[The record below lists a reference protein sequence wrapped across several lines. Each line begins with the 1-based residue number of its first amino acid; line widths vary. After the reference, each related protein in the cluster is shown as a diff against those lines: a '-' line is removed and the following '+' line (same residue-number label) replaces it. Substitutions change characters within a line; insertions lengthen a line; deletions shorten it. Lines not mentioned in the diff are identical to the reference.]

1 MLKLSP
7 AMEAYEKS
15 LLDDLHRAIA
25 IAKEARSRGLDPS
38 TDVEIPVAS
47 DLADRVEA
55 LLGIRGVAVR
65 IRELEAQMSRE
76 EVALRIGDDFIA
88 RKFGEKDNDEVLDHA
103 IRVAMAL
110 LTEGVVAAPTE
121 GIAKISL
128 GRNDDGTSYLMIF
141 YAGPIRSAGGT
152 AQALSV
158 LVGDYVRQ
166 KLGIGRYIPRQE
178 EVERYIE
185 EIRQYNSIMNLQYL
199 PSEAEIRLIIENC
212 PVCIDGEATELEEV
226 SGHRNLERVE
236 TNVVRG
242 GMALVIGEGIAG
254 KARKLKSRV
263 EKMKMA
269 GWDWLDTLIAG
280 AAKSG
285 DVGKIVGIRPL
296 DKYLRDL
303 IGGRPVFSY
312 PMRKGG
318 FRLRYGRSRN
328 TGFAAAGMH
337 PATLYVLGEFLATGT
352 QMKTERPGKACGV
365 VPVDSIEG
373 PTVRMQN
380 GDVLRIDD
388 EATAK
393 RLASGIEKILDV
405 GEILIS
411 YGEFLENNHPL
422 VPAGYCEEWWL
433 LDAGDGAERPKDESE
448 AMEYARAGG
457 YLFPA
462 WTWFWDDISTDQI
475 RALAAH
481 VSTKGNIKEDGLH
494 FPNEPPVKAA
504 LETLLIPHEVCDGI
518 LVIRNYLSF
527 IDGLGLDRDL
537 KKKRTWQTAP
547 DDATQLALVMHLSGM
562 KIRSRSGTRIGGRMG
577 RPGKSKPRKMN
588 PPPHVLFPL
597 GDSGGNRRSFQSAS
611 THTEEVDA
619 ENTDLDFQ
627 KEGGIIE
634 IEVGRRRCSSCNEI
648 TYLNRCEKCGG
659 HTVTVFT
666 CSRCGRETTQN
677 RCPGCDVPATCSQ
690 RVTLNMKAEYSEAM
704 ERLGMKPDSIALVKG
719 VKGVISREKTVE
731 AMEKGILRAQQNIF
745 VFKDGTTRFDM
756 IDLPLTHIRPDEVR
770 VSVEK
775 LRALGYTKDTKGY
788 DLQNGSQT
796 IELHPQ
802 DLLISDS
809 CAEYMVNV
817 AQFMDDLLVKCYG
830 LEPFYKVKE
839 PSDLVGHLVIGLAP
853 HTSAGVLARIV
864 GFTRAN
870 VGYAHPFFHAAKRRN
885 CFYGDSEIEVYDGM
899 SWAKSPIRKFVL
911 ENFDLSRPGID
922 RLGTYYS
929 DPARPFYT
937 RAVDTNGQ
945 IHLRKITTVSIHRSS
960 TTLIR
965 FVTSRGRELVVTP
978 EHAMLVWDTGYL
990 RKIKA
995 MELRAGDAVPVFEGS
1010 CVISDTIRLAE
1021 PVPAPEERVY
1031 CLTVADDHTL
1041 AANGIF
1047 TGQCDGDED
1056 CIMLLLDG
1064 LINFSRSFLPQ
1075 NRGGS
1080 MDAPLVLTSRIDPA
1094 EIDKEALN
1102 VDVCDRYP
1110 IEVYTSALAYAEPK
1124 TIVKLIDRVENR
1136 IGTPAQLE
1144 GFRYTHDTSDISSG
1158 PLESMYTRLKS
1169 MTEKLEAELA
1179 LAEKIR
1185 AVDTD
1190 DVAERVLTTH
1200 FIRDLMGNLSAF
1212 SKQKFRCTKC
1222 NASYRRMPLAGK
1234 CTKFRGKGVCNGNI
1248 VPTVHEGSVK
1258 KYLEMSREICRKY
1271 KVSEYTKQRVEVL
1284 DLAITSTFGEE
1295 KQQQLGLA
1303 DFM

>member
-1 MLKLSP
+1 MLVLSP

-15 LLDDLHRAIA
+15 LLDGLHHAIA

-38 TDVEIPVAS
+38 LDVEIPIAS

-55 LLGIRGVAVR
+55 LLGIKGVAVR

-76 EVALRIGDDFIA
+76 EIALRIGDDFVA
-88 RKFGEKDNDEVLDHA
+88 RKFGETSVDEILDHS

-121 GIAKISL
+121 GIAKIEL
-128 GRNDDGTSYLMIF
+128 GKNDDGTQYLMIF

-166 KLGIGRYIPRQE
+166 KLGINRYIPRQQ

-212 PVCIDGEATELEEV
+212 PVCIDGEATEQEEV

-236 TNVVRG
+236 TNAVRG

-263 EKMKMA
+263 EKMKME
-269 GWDWLDTLIAG
+269 GWDWLDKLIAG
-280 AAKSG
+280 ASKSG
-285 DVGKIVGIRPL
+285 DEEKYVGVKPL

-328 TGFAAAGMH
+328 TGFAAAGFH
-337 PATLYVLGEFLATGT
+337 PSTLYVLGEFLATGT

-373 PTVRMQN
+373 PTVRLTS

-388 EATAK
+388 EAQAK
-393 RLASGIEKILDV
+393 RLQPVIERILDV

-422 VPAGYCEEWWL
+422 VPSGYCDEWWL
-433 LDAGDGAERPKDESE
+433 LDSVPGTKSPKDEGE
-448 AMEYARAGG
+448 AIAFAKAGG
-457 YLFPA
+457 YLHPA
-462 WTWFWDDISTDQI
+462 YTWFWDDITMDQI
-475 RALAAH
+475 HVLADA
-481 VSTKGNIKEDGLH
+481 VAGTGKIVDDYLQFPLEPVIKDI
-494 FPNEPPVKAA
+494 
-504 LETLLIPHEVCDGI
+504 LETLLLPHIVRDGFVKI
-518 LVIRNYLSF
+518 HLFPAF
-527 IDGLGLDRDL
+527 IACLGLDDSL
-537 KKKRTWQTAP
+537 KKRVVWDNAP
-547 DDATQLALVMHLSGM
+547 VTNQLDLVQHLSGFKM
-562 KIRSRSGTRIGGRMG
+562 RSRSGTRIGGRMG

-597 GDSGGNRRSFQSAS
+597 GDTGGARRSFQSAS
-611 THTEEVDA
+611 SHIEQEDQNDM
-619 ENTDLDFQ
+619 EIGIQ
-627 KEGGIIE
+627 KESGIIE
-634 IEVGRRRCSSCNEI
+634 IEVGRRRCGQCGEI
-648 TYLNRCEKCGG
+648 TYLNRCDKCGG
-659 HTVTVFT
+659 HTVAVFT
-666 CSRCGRETTQN
+666 CIKCGRETDKP
-677 RCPGCDVPATCSQ
+677 RCPGCDGQATCSQ
-690 RVTLNMKAEYSEAM
+690 RLKLDVKGEYAKVM
-704 ERLGMKPDSIALVKG
+704 ARLGMKTDAVALVKG
-719 VKGVISREKTVE
+719 VKGMISKEKSVE
-731 AMEKGILRAQQNIF
+731 AMEKGVLRGIQNIW

-756 IDLPLTHIRPDEVR
+756 IDLPLTHIRPDEVC
-770 VSVEK
+770 VPVEK
-775 LRALGYTKDTKGY
+775 LRSLGYTKDTHGY
-788 DLQNGSQT
+788 DLQNSTQVV
-796 IELHPQ
+796 ELHAQ
-802 DLLISDS
+802 DLLVSDS
-809 CAEYMVNV
+809 CAKYMVSV
-817 AQFMDDLLVKCYG
+817 AKFMDDLLVKVYG
-830 LEPFYKVKE
+830 LPPFYNIEK
-839 PSDLVGHLVIGLAP
+839 PDDLVGHLVIGLAP
-853 HTSAGVLARIV
+853 HTSAGVLARII
-864 GFTRAN
+864 GFTRAD

-885 CFYGDSEIEVYDGM
+885 CFFGDTMIEVYDGK
-899 SWAKSPIRKFVL
+899 SWTRHPIRKFVL
-911 ENFDLSRPGID
+911 ENFDLSRPGLD
-922 RLGTYYS
+922 QLGTYYS
-929 DPARPFYT
+929 DPARPYYT
-937 RAVDTNGQ
+937 RTIDTNGVMH
-945 IHLRKITTVSIHRSS
+945 IRKVTTVSIHRSPATLLRI
-960 TTLIR
+960 TTAMGKDIA
-965 FVTSRGRELVVTP
+965 VTP
-978 EHAMLVWDTGYL
+978 DHAMLVWDTAYL
-990 RKIKA
+990 RKIRA
-995 MELRAGDAVPVFEGS
+995 LELKVGDAVPVLEGMN
-1010 CVISDTIRLAE
+1010 VISDRISAIDI
-1021 PVPAPEERVY
+1021 VPAPEERVY

-1041 AANGIF
+1041 VANGIF

-1094 EIDKEALN
+1094 QIDKEALN
-1102 VDVCDRYP
+1102 VDVCEGYP
-1110 IEVYTSALAYAEPK
+1110 IEVYLGALNYIEPK

-1144 GFRYTHDTSDISSG
+1144 GFQFTHDTSDISSG
-1158 PLESMYTRLKS
+1158 PIESMYTQLKS
-1169 MTEKLEAELA
+1169 MTDKLEAELV

-1185 AVDTD
+1185 AVDAD
-1190 DVAERVLTTH
+1190 DVAERVLNTH

-1212 SKQKFRCTKC
+1212 SKQKCRCTKC
-1222 NASYRRMPLAGK
+1222 NTSYRRMPLSGK
-1234 CTKFRGKGVCNGNI
+1234 CTKFKGKFPCPGNI
-1248 VPTVHEGSVK
+1248 IATVHEGSVK

-1271 KVSEYTKQRVEVL
+1271 KVSEYTKQRVEVI
-1284 DLAITSTFGEE
+1284 DLAIQSTFGEE
-1295 KQQQLGLA
+1295 KEQQLGLA

>member
-1 MLKLSP
+1 MLVLSP

-38 TDVEIPVAS
+38 TDVEIPIAS

-55 LLGIRGVAVR
+55 LLGIKGVAVR

-76 EVALRIGDDFIA
+76 EIALRIGDDFVA
-88 RKFGEKDNDEVLDHA
+88 RKFGETSVLEVLDHA
-103 IRVAMAL
+103 IRTAMAL

-121 GIAKISL
+121 GIAKIEL
-128 GRNDDGTSYLMIF
+128 GKNDDGSQYLMIF

-166 KLGIGRYIPRQE
+166 KLNINRYIPRE
-178 EVERYIE
+178 VEVERYVE

-212 PVCIDGEATELEEV
+212 PVCIDGEATEQEEV

-236 TNVVRG
+236 TNTVRG

-263 EKMKMA
+263 EKMKME
-269 GWDWLDTLIAG
+269 GWDWLDKLIAG
-280 AAKSG
+280 ASKSG
-285 DVGKIVGIRPL
+285 DEEKTVGIKPL

-303 IGGRPVFSY
+303 IGGRPVFAY

-328 TGFAAAGMH
+328 TGFAAAGFH
-337 PATLYVLGEFLATGT
+337 PSTLYVLGEFLATGT

-373 PTVRMQN
+373 PTVRLTS

-393 RLASGIEKILDV
+393 RLQPVIERILDV

-422 VPAGYCEEWWL
+422 VPSGYCDEWWL
-433 LDAGDGAERPKDESE
+433 LDSEPGTKSPKDEAE
-448 AMEYARAGG
+448 AIAFAKAGG
-457 YLFPA
+457 YLHPA
-462 WTWFWDDISTDQI
+462 YTWFWDDITMDQI
-475 RALAAH
+475 RILADAVAGTGKIVDDH
-481 VSTKGNIKEDGLH
+481 LQLPLDPVTKEI
-494 FPNEPPVKAA
+494 
-504 LETLLIPHEVCDGI
+504 LETLLLPHIVRDGCVKI
-518 LVIRNYLSF
+518 HLYRAF
-527 IDGLGLDRDL
+527 ITCLGLDESL
-537 KKKRTWQTAP
+537 KKREVWTNAP
-547 DDATQLALVMHLSGM
+547 DNNQLALVQHLSGFKM
-562 KIRSRSGTRIGGRMG
+562 RSRSGTRIGGRMG

-597 GDSGGNRRSFQSAS
+597 GDTGGARRSFQSAS
-611 THTEEVDA
+611 SHIEQEDQ
-619 ENTDLDFQ
+619 NDTDIGIQ
-627 KEGGIIE
+627 KECGIIE
-634 IEVGRRRCSSCNEI
+634 IEVGRRRCSQCQEI
-648 TYLNRCEKCGG
+648 TYLNRCDKCGG
-659 HTVTVFT
+659 HTVAIFT
-666 CSRCGRETTQN
+666 CIKCGRETSLP
-677 RCPGCDVPATCSQ
+677 RCPACDGQATCSQ
-690 RVTLNMKAEYSEAM
+690 RLKLDVKGEYAKVM
-704 ERLGMKPDSIALVKG
+704 ARLGMKTDAVALVKG
-719 VKGVISREKTVE
+719 VKGMISKEKSVE
-731 AMEKGILRAQQNIF
+731 AMEKGVLRGIRNIW

-770 VSVEK
+770 VPVEK
-775 LRALGYTKDTKGY
+775 LRSLGYTKDTHGY
-788 DLQNGSQT
+788 DLQNGKQVV
-796 IELHPQ
+796 ELHAQ
-802 DLLISDS
+802 DLLVSDS
-809 CAEYMVNV
+809 CAEYMVSV
-817 AQFMDDLLVKCYG
+817 AKFMDDLLVKVYD
-830 LEPFYKVKE
+830 LPPFYNVEK
-839 PSDLVGHLVIGLAP
+839 PQDLVGHLVIGLAP
-853 HTSAGVLARIV
+853 HTSAGVLARII
-864 GFTRAN
+864 GFTRAD

-885 CFYGDSEIEVYDGM
+885 CFFGDTTIEVYDGR
-899 SWAKSPIRKFVL
+899 SWVRHPIRKFVL
-911 ENFDLSRPGID
+911 ENFDVSRPGID
-922 RLGTYYS
+922 QLGTYYS
-929 DPARPFYT
+929 DPARPYYT
-937 RAVDTNGQ
+937 RTIDTNGVMH
-945 IHLRKITTVSIHRSS
+945 IRKITTVSIHRSPATLLRI
-960 TTLIR
+960 TTALGKDIA
-965 FVTSRGRELVVTP
+965 VTP
-978 EHAMLVWDTGYL
+978 DHAMLVWDTAYL
-990 RKIKA
+990 RKIRA
-995 MELRAGDAVPVFEGS
+995 LELKVGDAVPVLEGMN
-1010 CVISDTIRLAE
+1010 VISDRIRAIDI
-1021 PVPAPEERVY
+1021 VPAPEERVY

-1041 AANGIF
+1041 VANGIF

-1094 EIDKEALN
+1094 QIDKEALN
-1102 VDVCDRYP
+1102 VDVCDHYP
-1110 IEVYTSALAYAEPK
+1110 IEVYTGALNYIEPK

-1144 GFRYTHDTSDISSG
+1144 GFQFTHDTSDISAG
-1158 PLESMYTRLKS
+1158 PIESMYTQLKT
-1169 MTEKLEAELA
+1169 MTDKLEAELV

-1185 AVDTD
+1185 AVDAD
-1190 DVAERVLTTH
+1190 DVAERVLNTH

-1222 NASYRRMPLAGK
+1222 NTSYRRMPLAGK
-1234 CTKFRGKGVCNGNI
+1234 CTKFKGKHPCNGNI
-1248 VPTVHEGSVK
+1248 IPTVHEGSVK

-1271 KVSEYTKQRVEVL
+1271 KVSEYTKQRVEVI
-1284 DLAITSTFGEE
+1284 DLAIQSTFGEE

>member
-7 AMEAYEKS
+7 VMEAYEKS
-15 LLDDLHRAIA
+15 LLDGLHQQIA
-25 IAKEARSRGLDPS
+25 IAKEARLRGLDPS
-38 TDVEIPVAS
+38 TDVEIPIAS
-47 DLADRVEA
+47 DLADRVEV
-55 LLGIRGVAVR
+55 LTGVKGVAAR
-65 IRELEAQMSRE
+65 IRELEATMSRE
-76 EVALRIGDDFIA
+76 EAALRIGDDFVA
-88 RKFGEKDNDEVLDHA
+88 RRFGEKDIMEVLDHS

-110 LTEGVVAAPTE
+110 LTEGVVSAPTE
-121 GIAKISL
+121 GIAKVAL
-128 GRNDDGTSYLMIF
+128 GKNDDGTQYLMIF

-152 AQALSV
+152 AQAMSV

-166 KLGIGRYIPRQE
+166 KLGINRYIARQD
-178 EVERYIE
+178 EVERYVE

-212 PVCIDGEATELEEV
+212 PVCIDGEATEQEEV

-254 KARKLKSRV
+254 KARKLKGRV
-263 EKMKMA
+263 EKMKME
-269 GWDWLDTLIAG
+269 GWDWLDKLIAG

-285 DVGKIVGIRPL
+285 DGGKSTGIKPL

-337 PATLYVLGEFLATGT
+337 PATLYILGEFLATGT

-365 VPVDSIEG
+365 VPVDTIEG
-373 PTVRMQN
+373 PTVRLRE
-380 GDVLRIDD
+380 GSVLRIDD

-393 RLASGIEKILDV
+393 RLGPGIEKILDV

-411 YGEFLENNHPL
+411 FGEFLENNHPL
-422 VPAGYCEEWWL
+422 VPAGYCEEWWQ
-433 LDAGDGAERPKDESE
+433 LDVGAGVNPPKSE
-448 AMEYARAGG
+448 AEALKYAQKGG
-457 YLFPA
+457 YLHPA
-462 WTWFWDDISTDQI
+462 WTWFWDDITADRI
-475 RALAAH
+475 RTVAEY
-481 VSTKGNIKEDGLH
+481 VSANGSIHDDGLH
-494 FPNEPPVKAA
+494 LPNDPAIKAA
-504 LETLLIPHEVCDGI
+504 LEEILLSHDLREDTI
-518 LVIRNYLSF
+518 VIRTYRTFLA
-527 IDGLGLDRDL
+527 GLGLDDSL
-537 KKKRTWQTAP
+537 KKRDTWQNLPEGAAP
-547 DDATQLALVMHLSGM
+547 LDMVMHLSGLKM
-562 KIRSRSGTRIGGRMG
+562 RSRSGTRIGGRMG

-597 GDSGGNRRSFQSAS
+597 GDSGGARRSFQSAS
-611 THTEEVDA
+611 THTAEIDA
-619 ENTDLDFQ
+619 DNVDLDFQ

-634 IEVGRRRCSSCNEI
+634 IEVGRRRCTQCGEI
-648 TYLNRCEKCGG
+648 TYLNRCDKCGG
-659 HTVTVFT
+659 HTAAIFT
-666 CSRCGRETTQN
+666 CTKCGHELTQD
-677 RCPGCDVPATCSQ
+677 RCPSCDAPAMCSQ
-690 RVTLNMKAEYSEAM
+690 RISLNVKGEYAKAM
-704 ERLGMKPDSIALVKG
+704 ERMGLKTDSIALVKG

-731 AMEKGILRAQQNIF
+731 AMEKGILRAQQNVF

-770 VSVEK
+770 VPVEK
-775 LRALGYTKDTKGY
+775 MRSLGYTKDTHGY
-788 DLQNGSQT
+788 DLQNGSQVV
-796 IELHPQ
+796 ELHPQ
-802 DLLISDS
+802 DILVSDS
-809 CAEYMVNV
+809 CAEWLISVTK
-817 AQFMDDLLVKCYG
+817 FMDELLVKCYG
-830 LEPFYKVKE
+830 LEPFYKVSKPE
-839 PSDLVGHLVIGLAP
+839 DLIGHLVIGLAP

-885 CFYGDSEIEVYDGM
+885 CFWGDTEIEVNDG
-899 SWAKSPIRKFVL
+899 SRWEKLPIRKFVL
-911 ENFDLSRPGID
+911 ENFDLTRSGLD

-929 DPARPFYT
+929 DPARPFWT
-937 RAVDTNGQ
+937 RAVDTTGQ
-945 IHLRKITTVSIHRSS
+945 IHLRKVTSVSVHRAPQA
-960 TTLIR
+960 LIR
-965 FVTSRGRELVVTP
+965 FTTSRGKELVVTP
-978 EHAMLVWDTGYL
+978 DHAMLVWDTGYL
-990 RKIKA
+990 RKIRA
-995 MELRAGDAVPVFEGS
+995 IELKPGDPVPVFEGS
-1010 CVISDTIRLAE
+1010 CVISDTIKLAE
-1021 PVPAPEERVY
+1021 QVPSPEERVY
-1031 CLTVADDHTL
+1031 CLTVADDHTMI
-1041 AANGIF
+1041 ANGIF

-1102 VDVCDRYP
+1102 VDVCDHYP

-1144 GFRYTHDTSDISSG
+1144 GFQFTHDTSDISAG
-1158 PLESMYTRLKS
+1158 PIESMYTQMKT
-1169 MTEKLEAELA
+1169 MTDKLGAELD

-1185 AVDTD
+1185 AVDAD
-1190 DVAERVLTTH
+1190 DVAERVLNTH

-1222 NASYRRMPLAGK
+1222 NTSYRRMPLAGK
-1234 CTKFRGKGVCNGNI
+1234 CTKFRGKGICNGNI
-1248 VPTVHEGSVK
+1248 IPTVHEGSVK

-1271 KVSEYTKQRVEVL
+1271 QISEYTKQRVEVI
-1284 DLAITSTFGEE
+1284 DLAIESTFGEE